1 MRVLIAGCGYV
12 GSHLAGIL
20 VDNDHD
26 VWGLRRSVRDPL
38 PGVQHL
44 QGDVTRPETL
54 TGMPESLD
62 AVVYAVSPS
71 GRSEEAYREAYVDG
85 LKNIA
90 RAAARGPRF
99 HGRLV
104 LVSSTGAY
112 GHTEGEW
119 VDEET
124 PPEPTSGTG
133 RRLVA
138 AEEAAR
144 SLGSP
149 GIALRLGGIYGPG
162 RTRTIRRILSGEA
175 RCPAEGRY
183 GNRIHRDDAARA
195 VAYLLIHVPEPA
207 GLYLGV
213 DRDPAEM
220 RDVYK
225 WIAHRAGAPD
235 PCASDDRET
244 WEAEGRRGTNKRCSS
259 DRLVASG
266 YTFRYPTYREGY
278 GPLVDE
284 LVREAHG
291 G

>member
-20 VDNDHD
+20 VDNGHE
-26 VWGLRRSVRDPL
+26 VWGMRRSVRELP

-44 QGDVTRPETL
+44 QADVTRPETL
-54 TGMPESLD
+54 TGVPDSLD

-71 GRSEEAYREAYVDG
+71 DRSEEAYREVYVEG
-85 LKNIA
+85 LKNVA

-99 HGRLV
+99 PGRLI

-124 PPEPTSGTG
+124 PPEPATGTG
-133 RRLVA
+133 RQLVA
-138 AEEAAR
+138 AEEEAR
-144 SLGSP
+144 ALGSP
-149 GIALRLGGIYGPG
+149 GVALRLGGIYGPG

-220 RDVYK
+220 REVYR
-225 WIAHRAGAPD
+225 WIADRAGAPD

-278 GPLVDE
+278 GSLVDE
-284 LVREAHG
+284 MVRDAHQH
-291 G
+291 